1 MSESPETNAEA
12 FYIGWQGKAA
22 PGLARFVR
30 GRVIAVLLI
39 SVGLASVIAATQ
51 APFGASRFEFGVE
64 RSFEGQ
70 VELSPY
76 PMLIVDRPGAER
88 TQVAPTSRWLLTV
101 FGKRGADAAVGHLA
115 GHRVRLTGTLID
127 RDGVTMVELL
137 PESLVDLGEAVAA
150 DPTPLNTTAATLR
163 GEIVDSKCYL
173 GVMKPGNLKVHRA
186 CAARC
191 ISGGVPPV
199 LMVRRPDGTAR
210 YVLLVDAN
218 GDAVNDRILHMV
230 AEPVEISGALSRLGD
245 LEVLRADPMSYRRLG
260 SGPSS
265 PQAH

>member
-1 MSESPETNAEA
+1 MSEPHQTDAEA
-12 FYIGWQGKAA
+12 FYIGWQGETA

-30 GRVIAVLLI
+30 KRVIAVLM
-39 SVGLASVIAATQ
+39 VGLGLAAGIAATQ
-51 APFGASRFEFGVE
+51 APYGASRFEFGVE

-70 VELSPY
+70 IELSPY
-76 PMLIVDRPGAER
+76 PLLIVDRPGAER
-88 TQVAPTSRWLLTV
+88 TGVTATSRWLLTV
-101 FGKRGADAAVGHLA
+101 FGKRGADSAVSHLA

-127 RDGVTMVELL
+127 RDGITMVELL
-137 PESLVDLGEAVAA
+137 PESLEDLGEATVADA
-150 DPTPLNTTAATLR
+150 APTAVTAATLR

-186 CAARC
+186 CATRC

>member
-39 SVGLASVIAATQ
+39 SLGLASVIAATQ

-101 FGKRGADAAVGHLA
+101 FGKRGADSAVGHLA

-137 PESLVDLGEAVAA
+137 PESLVDLGEAVLA
-150 DPTPLNTTAATLR
+150 DPTPLTTTAATLR

-186 CAARC
+186 CATRC

-210 YVLLVDAN
+210 YVLLVDAD
-218 GDAVNDRILHMV
+218 GGAVNDRILHMV
-230 AEPVEISGALSRLGD
+230 AEPVEISGTLSRLGD

-265 PQAH
+265 PEAH